1 MYPGIHNFSEIGK
14 LNKVL
19 LHRPGKEL
27 EALTPAT
34 LERLLFDDVP
44 YLKIAQEEHDN
55 FARVL
60 RENGVEVVYYV
71 DEVAKA
77 IADPARQIQLVNDF
91 LNISKIHAKGLR
103 ASMTSYLL
111 NMPPKQMVAELI
123 AGIKRSEVATK
134 EATSLMDLVEDDY
147 PFVSDPMPNLYFT
160 RDPGAC
166 VGNGINIHRMHTPAR
181 KRESLLLKYMYLYN
195 RDFATEENKQ
205 WYDLSDS
212 YSIEGGDVLVL
223 SKDIVAVGLSQR
235 TTVSGAE
242 TFARNLLQN
251 SGFKK
256 VLAFDIPE
264 TRAFMHL
271 DTVFTMVDY
280 DKFTIHPEIEGPLS
294 VYEMMLDEHGEL
306 KFAALKDEL
315 KDILALELKLPAV
328 DLIRCGG
335 GDLLAAQREQW
346 NDGSNTLCIAP
357 GRVITYDRN
366 YVTNDGPAK
375 RRGRQ
380 DRQQYARPLL
390 RGLHTGHLRPR
401 HHRRPTQ
408 SGTNNGQ
415 YPIPCGIDLSAIRS
429 RWVSVWVT
437 EIAL

>member
-1 MYPGIHNFSEIGK
+1 MITS
-14 LNKVL
+14 
-19 LHRPGKEL
+19 
-27 EALTPAT
+27 PACC
-34 LERLLFDDVP
+34 
-44 YLKIAQEEHDN
+44 
-55 FARVL
+55 
-60 RENGVEVVYYV
+60 V

-357 GRVITYDRN
+357 GRGITYDRN
-366 YVTNDGPAK
+366 YVTNELLVKKGIDVITIPSAELS
-375 RRGRQ
+375 RGR
-380 DRQQYARPLL
+380 
-390 RGLHTGHLRPR
+390 GGPR
-401 HHRRPTQ
+401 CMSCPVNRD
-408 SGTNNGQ
+408 
-415 YPIPCGIDLSAIRS
+415 DL
-429 RWVSVWVT
+429 
-437 EIAL
+437 